1 MICSA
6 PCCCRPIVLVLPR
19 PASLS
24 FTLERSEGGGS
35 RVRLLARTT
44 GSDRDSDMLIGQ
56 LIAVTNESFRKELGV
71 PPAEVLERLDSK
83 LRTVMRG

>member
-1 MICSA
+1 
-6 PCCCRPIVLVLPR
+6 
-19 PASLS
+19 
-24 FTLERSEGGGS
+24 
-35 RVRLLARTT
+35 
-44 GSDRDSDMLIGQ
+44 MLIGQ